1 MDNKYQYAVY
11 AQMKDEDNVIDQW
24 INHYIGLGFEH
35 CYIMNDQSEN
45 LFSEK
50 IKNHRHYDK
59 ITLIDVDFTIA
70 EYNSGDFVN
79 SKLYNKIIWG
89 GNKNAKQNYLLNTFK
104 ELYKNDIEWLLIC
117 DADEFL
123 YLRDDCTISQYIEKK
138 LEKYPDMGQICFNW
152 VNYGTSYH
160 SYFPEGDLFENFVLS
175 EHKIHSYLKSI
186 VNLNNITQLSI
197 HLSKLNGKSTYIPD
211 KIDIIEINE
220 FQKKYGKTNTPNYII
235 LNPNDVN
242 AFLAH
247 YITLDCYT
255 LIYRK
260 LKRLRAGSHNEYR
273 DNNLILYWINNIN
286 YMENHLMLK
295 YSEHKNIKHLI
306 PNKKLD
312 INLYNKE
319 NDTNYKK
326 LIDVVLHFY
335 DNKTTLHYT

>member
-35 CYIMNDQSEN
+35 LYIMNDQSEN
-45 LFSEK
+45 SFSEK

-89 GNKNAKQNYLLNTFK
+89 DNKNAKQNYLLNTFK

-123 YLRDDCTISQYIEKK
+123 YLRDDCAISQYIEKK

-160 SYFPEGDLFENFVLS
+160 SYFPEGNLFENFILS
-175 EHKIHSYLKSI
+175 QKKIDPETKSI
-186 VNLNNITQLSI
+186 VKI
-197 HLSKLNGKSTYIPD
+197 KKSSYTNAHRSGLVGLKTYCVSPECFL
-211 KIDIIEINE
+211 EINL
-220 FQKKYGKTNTPNYII
+220 FQEKYG
-235 LNPNDVN
+235 LL
-242 AFLAH
+242 AFGHPKDIDYGSVDAFMAH
-247 YITLDCYT
+247 YIYMDYYSF
-255 LIYRK
+255 IKRK
-260 LKRLRAGSHNEYR
+260 LKRERASCGIIPNKEFLFVR
-273 DNNLILYWINNIN
+273 GEFNDTEN
-286 YMENHLMLK
+286 YLMLK